1 MVISVEK
8 DEEKAVLEHTYN
20 LSLQRLRHDYNFKT
34 RLSYIGDL
42 VPWRRRR
49 EKRRWGAAAASIRAS
64 IGHKLR
70 IIHPGLQK
78 IALGACRSLLY
89 K

>member
-8 DEEKAVLEHTYN
+8 DEEKAVLEHPCN

-42 VPWRRRR
+42 VPRRRRR
-49 EKRRWGAAAASIRAS
+49 ENGREVNKRTVLVDIW
-64 IGHKLR
+64 
-70 IIHPGLQK
+70 
-78 IALGACRSLLY
+78 ALVL
-89 K
+89 